1 MKNQKNHL
9 LVTTQLFNKE
19 VNSKNIIFLN
29 EFSKGYKQ
37 FRNNYKDHHTIEHPW
52 LDEKK
57 QNYDERYVEKL
68 SYLIF
73 DQLYKKLN
81 ELHKV
86 KKEKK
91 YWEILLLFWIYNY
104 ISFNL
109 EKWRCVE
116 KLLSLYDKK
125 KFSSIFISLRKNIE
139 IETTL
144 NFFEICS
151 SDLYNHLIIQKILK
165 FNNFKNFIKKDY
177 KTDNYLKKKKNI
189 ISSKKI
195 RNFFFKKILKY
206 NTFYF
211 DEVFSFK
218 NYIKLCFFLKSIP
231 FKINEKDIFNYKYKE
246 FNQTLRNKIKLKFL
260 TKNKFELFIIENII
274 NDLPKSLVENYKDI
288 IFEIKKKLPTKKIC
302 YISGYNFWRNDIIKI
317 WISEIRQNK
326 SKLITIDHGGFLP
339 VRNQFIY
346 KFPSIISDLYLT
358 FFDRKNFSNKQNIL
372 QIPRISKKRL
382 TFPTIKK
389 KDKILIVLNQFLRFR
404 TNVGSHPIGEQNLFI
419 IESMKKILNKIPNHI
434 SKQIR
439 FREGDDNGWDYHK
452 RINDNFHINKK
463 DYTFRNEQPI
473 KKLIHSVKLSIVTY
487 PDTIALDFIDHNVPT
502 ILFIN
507 KFWLIK
513 KQYPLIY
520 QKLKKAKIL
529 ITNENELVLHLDKI
543 NDDPQKWWLE
553 KKTQNAIKMVNQNLF
568 AGNIDNNINKLS
580 RIIKDN
586 FFKCITKDE
595 SQKK

>member
-125 KFSSIFISLRKNIE
+125 NFSSIFISLRKNIE

-218 NYIKLCFFLKSIP
+218 NYIKLCFF
-231 FKINEKDIFNYKYKE
+231 
-246 FNQTLRNKIKLKFL
+246 
-260 TKNKFELFIIENII
+260 
-274 NDLPKSLVENYKDI
+274 
-288 IFEIKKKLPTKKIC
+288 FEI
-302 YISGYNFWRNDIIKI
+302 YSF
-317 WISEIRQNK
+317 
-326 SKLITIDHGGFLP
+326 
-339 VRNQFIY
+339 
-346 KFPSIISDLYLT
+346 
-358 FFDRKNFSNKQNIL
+358 
-372 QIPRISKKRL
+372 
-382 TFPTIKK
+382 
-389 KDKILIVLNQFLRFR
+389 
-404 TNVGSHPIGEQNLFI
+404 
-419 IESMKKILNKIPNHI
+419 
-434 SKQIR
+434 
-439 FREGDDNGWDYHK
+439 
-452 RINDNFHINKK
+452 
-463 DYTFRNEQPI
+463 
-473 KKLIHSVKLSIVTY
+473 
-487 PDTIALDFIDHNVPT
+487 
-502 ILFIN
+502 
-507 KFWLIK
+507 
-513 KQYPLIY
+513 
-520 QKLKKAKIL
+520 
-529 ITNENELVLHLDKI
+529 
-543 NDDPQKWWLE
+543 
-553 KKTQNAIKMVNQNLF
+553 
-568 AGNIDNNINKLS
+568 
-580 RIIKDN
+580 
-586 FFKCITKDE
+586 
-595 SQKK
+595 